1 MQFIL
6 SDGTVV
12 RSSYRFAYLVADYTI
27 SLLRIISGQSWIPG
41 LSQWALPIQARTM
54 FRHANRVL
62 DSAEVVSF
70 PVEERVARKVCTYNR
85 ETGLVDV
92 FEVYD

>member
-1 MQFIL
+1 MKFIL
-6 SDGTVV
+6 SDGTAIQ
-12 RSSYRFAYLVADYTI
+12 SSYRYAYLVAHYADAI
-27 SLLRIISGQSWIPG
+27 LRVISGESWVPG
-41 LSQWALPIQARTM
+41 VSKRTLPVQARTM
-54 FRHANRVL
+54 FHHAIKVL